1 MSTLF
6 NRVIRRLLHEG
17 RVSDAAKLY
26 PDIDVPE
33 LANYDPSGFAAKYIM
48 WMAKQVDAGES
59 ATDVVSAVE
68 QFDKLLSRDVLTQR
82 NIVQYRTLTDLQS
95 ALDKVGT
102 SMSGRQ
108 QRIQAKKGAVRIGG
122 NDEYVLFRID
132 TFDACALYGRNTN
145 WCITDMAMWARYT
158 LDNTLF
164 YFAIR
169 KIPQDNDLDKVAF
182 AVGRS
187 ETNDITDIIA
197 YDAVDNVRSSDPRRS
212 SRTAAIDELEMQVR
226 DDASTQPP
234 TPLFRIGRGGEFSD
248 DEFLTAWSILDGF
261 TQRRQKLI
269 KNLYESEPERALH
282 LTRLLIDEGDLDK
295 RTLELFKVMIDAQSG

>member
-6 NRVIRRLLHEG
+6 NRVVRRFLHEG

-59 ATDVVSAVE
+59 VTDVVSAIE

-82 NIVQYRTLTDLQS
+82 NIVQYKTLSDLQS

-145 WCITDMAMWARYT
+145 WCITDMSMWTTYT
-158 LDNTLF
+158 WGNTLF

-169 KIPQDNDLDKVAF
+169 KITQDNDLDKVAF
-182 AVGRS
+182 AVERS
-187 ETNDITDIIA
+187 ETNVITDIIA
-197 YDAVDNVRSSDPRRS
+197 YDAVDNVRSSGPRRS
-212 SRTAAIDELEMQVR
+212 SRTAAIDELEIQTY
-226 DDASTQPP
+226 DDANTQPM
-234 TPLFRIGRGGEFSD
+234 TILFGIGRGGEFSD

-261 TQRRQKLI
+261 TQRRRQLI